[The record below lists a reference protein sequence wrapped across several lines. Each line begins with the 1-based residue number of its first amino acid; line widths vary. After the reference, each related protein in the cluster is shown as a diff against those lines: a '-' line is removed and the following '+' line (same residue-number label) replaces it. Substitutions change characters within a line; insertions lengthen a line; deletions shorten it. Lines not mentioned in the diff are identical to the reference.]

1 MMIGIPRVPREPT
14 RQPGGHA
21 DNTRAAHRGDRRHA
35 HAEKETMTMLVY
47 RLSDDFV
54 DVESSIRDLV
64 ADHLGVGAA
73 DLQRSTSLTDD
84 LAADSLDLVEIALAI
99 ETNLG
104 VVLPRHFLDE
114 VRTCGELI
122 DATVALAR
130 RRPTVIPRDDE
141 RPVALRARLTP
152 ADSDHPWAVERVLLL
167 TPYAAESLADDA
179 LRAGAGAHLELRVAP
194 RASETVISRIR
205 TLFSSL
211 NERGIEVEVRRDGA
225 AGRPAT

>member
-1 MMIGIPRVPREPT
+1 MMTGVPHVPREPT
-14 RQPGGHA
+14 SKPGGHA

-35 HAEKETMTMLVY
+35 HAEKEIMTMLAY
-47 RLSDDFV
+47 RPSDDFV

-73 DLQRSTSLTDD
+73 DLPRSASLTDD

-122 DATVALAR
+122 DATVALVR
-130 RRPTVIPRDDE
+130 RRPTVILPDDE

-179 LRAGAGAHLELRVAP
+179 LRAGAGANLELRVAP

-205 TLFSSL
+205 ALFSSL
-211 NERGIEVEVRRDGA
+211 NERGIEVEVRRDA
-225 AGRPAT
+225 